1 MKVVLRQDVSGL
13 GEAGEV
19 KEVADGYGR
28 NFLLPRGLAEFAS
41 SSLLKQAEERRHAE
55 ERRQLLANAEMAEL
69 AETLDGLAVTIRA
82 KIGTQER
89 LYGAIT
95 SADIAEEV
103 QRLIGQDFDKRKIE
117 LEEPIHQ
124 LGDYEVPVRLTKE
137 LVPTIKVTIVEEP
150 VKAKAKAKAKPKKEE
165 KAEEVDEK
173 AVKATSEETT
183 EAAAEEM
190 AQQAEAGSEET
201 G

>member
-1 MKVVLRQDVSGL
+1 
-13 GEAGEV
+13 
-19 KEVADGYGR
+19 
-28 NFLLPRGLAEFAS
+28 
-41 SSLLKQAEERRHAE
+41 
-55 ERRQLLANAEMAEL
+55 L
-69 AETLDGLAVTIRA
+69 AETLDGLVVTIKA

-124 LGDYEVPVRLTKE
+124 LGDYQVPVRLTRD
-137 LVPTIKVTIVEEP
+137 LVPTIKVTVAEET
-150 VKAKAKAKAKPKKEE
+150 VKAKAKAKAKPKKV

-173 AVKATSEETT
+173 AVTATGEETT
-183 EAAAEEM
+183 EAAAEEI
-190 AQQAEAGSEET
+190 AQQAEAGLEET

>member
-41 SSLLKQAEERRHAE
+41 SSLLKQAEERRRAE
-55 ERRQLLANAEMAEL
+55 ERRQQLANAEMADL
-69 AETLDGLAVTIRA
+69 AETMDGLAVTIKA
-82 KIGTQER
+82 KIGSQER

-137 LVPTIKVTIVEEP
+137 LLPTIKVTIVEEP
-150 VKAKAKAKAKPKKEE
+150 VKAKAKAKAKPKKDE

-173 AVKATSEETT
+173 AVKATGEETT
-183 EAAAEEM
+183 EAAAEEI